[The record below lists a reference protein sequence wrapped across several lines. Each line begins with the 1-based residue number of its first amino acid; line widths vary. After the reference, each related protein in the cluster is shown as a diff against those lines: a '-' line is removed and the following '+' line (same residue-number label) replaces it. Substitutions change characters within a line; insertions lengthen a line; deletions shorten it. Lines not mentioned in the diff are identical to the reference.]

1 MRKNIFVTVALFA
14 LTNVAA
20 FAQLGKDGYYRVQ
33 NASTGKYVGII
44 HDKSESEIV
53 TTKADLASL
62 RAYKNWDKV
71 ESDPAT
77 IVYFQRTDNG
87 FNLHGQGTNTSTII
101 GYGMRI
107 QDMGGTYR
115 CYVVYNGTHYLSEK
129 DSDIDK
135 VAARL
140 DINSS
145 TRDWKIWPVTSTGD
159 CYFGVKPT
167 VEANGKYYATMYAD
181 WGFTPAASSTKAYYV
196 EKVENGCAVIREI
209 TGAVAASTPVIFE
222 CGSAYAV
229 DNKLD
234 IAVNEASKPADN
246 KLSGVYFSIDTGSSH
261 HIDFVAYNPATMR
274 VLGTC
279 SDGRPGFVKKA
290 ASDFTVPD
298 EYWTFMA
305 EGAIPANTAYLVV
318 PEGTPDELPLVTA
331 EEYAAGIDDI
341 KVDTNAASDIVTLSG
356 VVVRRN
362 ATTVADLPAGIY
374 IWNKRKVVVR

>member
-33 NASTGKYVGII
+33 NAMTGKYVGII
-44 HDKSESEIV
+44 HDKSESEIM
-53 TTKADLASL
+53 TTKADLRAL
-62 RAYKNWDKV
+62 RAYKDWSWV

-77 IVYFQRTDNG
+77 IVYFERSGSG
-87 FNLHGQGTNTSTII
+87 FNLHGQGTNTATII
-101 GYGMRI
+101 GYGMNI
-107 QDMGGTYR
+107 KDQGGKYL
-115 CYVVYNGTHYLSEK
+115 CYVNYNGTHYLSEN
-129 DSDIDK
+129 DRDRDK
-135 VAARL
+135 VTARL
-140 DINSS
+140 DINSN
-145 TRDWKIWPVTSTGD
+145 TRDWYIWPVSSSSD

-181 WGFTPAASSTKAYYV
+181 WGFTPATSSTKAYYV

-209 TGAVAASTPVIFE
+209 TGPVAASTPVIFE
-222 CGSAYAV
+222 CASAKAV

-234 IAVNEASKPADN
+234 IAVNDASKPAGN
-246 KLSGVYFSIDTGSSH
+246 QLSGVYFCIDVGVDP
-261 HIDFVAYNPATMR
+261 HIDYVAYNPATMR

-279 SDGRPGFVKKA
+279 SDGRPGFVKKS

-298 EYWTFMA
+298 AFKTFMA
-305 EGAIPANTAYLVV
+305 KEAIPANTAYLVV
-318 PEGTPDELPLVTA
+318 SEGTPDELPLVTA

-341 KVDTNAASDIVTLSG
+341 KVDTNTASDIVTLSG

-362 ATTVADLPAGIY
+362 ATTAQGLPAGIY
-374 IWNKRKVVVR
+374 IWNKRKIVVK